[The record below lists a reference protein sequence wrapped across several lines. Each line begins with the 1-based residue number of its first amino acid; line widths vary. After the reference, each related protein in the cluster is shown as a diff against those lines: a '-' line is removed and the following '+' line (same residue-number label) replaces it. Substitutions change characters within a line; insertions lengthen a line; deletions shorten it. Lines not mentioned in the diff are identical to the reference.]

1 MPSYKTLYTKSQARV
16 EKLTDLVINS
26 NEKTVVLI
34 DEIGHL
40 RIELAEREG
49 KISALS
55 TELAVLTSPNSGD
68 SLLENKSSVFPLA
81 TSSSYRRTFLLR

>member
-49 KISALS
+49 KLSALS
-55 TELAVLTSPNSGD
+55 TELADTKV
-68 SLLENKSSVFPLA
+68 KLA
-81 TSSSYRRTFLLR
+81 ELAITTKPVKPAKQ

>member
-40 RIELAEREG
+40 RTELAR
-49 KISALS
+49 KDSQLSALS
-55 TELAVLTSPNSGD
+55 TELADTQV
-68 SLLENKSSVFPLA
+68 KLA
-81 TSSSYRRTFLLR
+81 ELAITTKPVKPAKQ

>member
-40 RIELAEREG
+40 RIELAKREG
-49 KISALS
+49 KLSTLS
-55 TELAVLTSPNSGD
+55 TELADTKVKLAE
-68 SLLENKSSVFPLA
+68 LALSSKPA
-81 TSSSYRRTFLLR
+81 KK

>member
-1 MPSYKTLYTKSQARV
+1 MC
-16 EKLTDLVINS
+16 LTVKAHVNGVHTCFNS

-55 TELAVLTSPNSGD
+55 TELADTKV
-68 SLLENKSSVFPLA
+68 KLA
-81 TSSSYRRTFLLR
+81 ELAITTKPTKK

>member
-40 RIELAEREG
+40 RIELA
-49 KISALS
+49 KKDTQLS
-55 TELAVLTSPNSGD
+55 TMATELADTKVKLAELALTTKPT
-68 SLLENKSSVFPLA
+68 KK
-81 TSSSYRRTFLLR
+81 

>member
-40 RIELAEREG
+40 RTELAKKEE
-49 KISALS
+49 KLSALS
-55 TELAVLTSPNSGD
+55 TELADTKVKLAELALN
-68 SLLENKSSVFPLA
+68 NKPVKK
-81 TSSSYRRTFLLR
+81 

>member
-40 RIELAEREG
+40 RTELAR
-49 KISALS
+49 KDSQLSALS
-55 TELAVLTSPNSGD
+55 TELADTKV
-68 SLLENKSSVFPLA
+68 KLA
-81 TSSSYRRTFLLR
+81 ELAITTKPVKPAKQ

>member
-40 RIELAEREG
+40 RTELAR
-49 KISALS
+49 KDSQLSALS
-55 TELAVLTSPNSGD
+55 TELADTKVKLAELALN
-68 SLLENKSSVFPLA
+68 NKPA
-81 TSSSYRRTFLLR
+81 KK